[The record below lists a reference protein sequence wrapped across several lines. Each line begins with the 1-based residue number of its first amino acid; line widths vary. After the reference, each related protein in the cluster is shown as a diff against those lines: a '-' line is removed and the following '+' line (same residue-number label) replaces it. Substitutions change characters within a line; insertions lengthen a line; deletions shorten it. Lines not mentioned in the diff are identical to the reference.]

1 MLHRILRD
9 VLMFAGIYDYLGEW
23 GWFALF
29 VLICLS
35 ISVIYILVNPKVV
48 ENVNNI
54 LALHKFKRI
63 QKNV

>member
-1 MLHRILRD
+1 
-9 VLMFAGIYDYLGEW
+9 MFAGIYDYLGEW